1 MTHSIGWASLALL
14 FAYLAFFFWGNLR
27 ASEAAGQPVWLFGQA
42 RGRDRWAAL
51 GFRTAFALAF
61 FGPLVWMVLPGLHKL
76 DPLWTEGQFPYLG
89 ALGFAAACGGA
100 LIAMVAQIS
109 MGASWRVGVK
119 DGATGDLVSGGVFR
133 FSRNPTF
140 VGQFLL
146 LVGIAVAIPSLPTA
160 LSTLFFLWSAVNQVR
175 SEEALLR
182 RSLGAAYD
190 RYAELVPRW
199 IGFRRKTPS

>member
-27 ASEAAGQPVWLFGQA
+27 ASEAAGRPVWLFGQA

-140 VGQFLL
+140 VGQALL
-146 LVGIAVAIPSLPTA
+146 LAGVALAIPAVPTILA
-160 LSTLFFLWSAVNQVR
+160 PVLFLWSASTQVR
-175 SEEALLR
+175 SEEAALR
-182 RSLGAAYD
+182 AAIGPEYKT
-190 RYAELVPRW
+190 YMATVPRW
-199 IGFRRKTPS
+199 VGLQRKGAS